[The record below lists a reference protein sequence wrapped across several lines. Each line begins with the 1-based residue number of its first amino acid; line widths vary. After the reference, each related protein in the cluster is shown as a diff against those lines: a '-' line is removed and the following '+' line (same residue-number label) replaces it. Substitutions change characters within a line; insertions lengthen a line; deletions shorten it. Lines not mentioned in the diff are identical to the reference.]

1 MKKGLQ
7 IGLEER
13 NFQLVVVKDKKVKIV
28 IDQAEPIQDYDFL
41 KEYFPCVL
49 SKTLVRPLMV
59 HDAIVRMF

>member
-49 SKTLVRPLMV
+49 S
-59 HDAIVRMF
+59 